1 MKTPFALVLTA
12 LTALAQ
18 QVPYERIL
26 GSAKEPHNWLTYSGN
41 YNSQRYSTLN
51 QITPANVK
59 NLELQWVFQ
68 SKSLEKYESTPLV
81 VDGLMYTV
89 QDPDDVIALDAVTG
103 RVYWTYSWRPAAEA
117 RPCCGRLSR
126 GVAILGSTLF

>member
-1 MKTPFALVLTA
+1 MKMRMLLFSIA

-18 QVPYERIL
+18 QVPFERIL
-26 GSAKEPHNWLTYSGN
+26 GSAKEPNNWLTYSGN

-51 QITPANVK
+51 QITTANVK
-59 NLELQWVFQ
+59 NLELQWIFQ

-89 QDPDDVIALDAVTG
+89 QDPDDVIALDAVTR
-103 RVYWTYSWRPAAEA
+103 RVY
-117 RPCCGRLSR
+117 
-126 GVAILGSTLF
+126 